1 MNESNPGAVD
11 QTVLDLTINDIRNR
25 VKLPGYQ
32 KGDLPTQ
39 EDVRKAVR
47 KERRVELAFEGFRY
61 FDVLRWGIAE
71 QELNHSNTGKTAI
84 LTIITIISKYKVF
97 IIS

>member
-1 MNESNPGAVD
+1 MRYAEVLLSYLEALNESTPEAVD

-47 KERRVELAFEGFRY
+47 KEDG
-61 FDVLRWGIAE
+61 
-71 QELNHSNTGKTAI
+71 
-84 LTIITIISKYKVF
+84 
-97 IIS
+97 